1 MSRATISDQKYIG
14 GQPLRLEIL
23 QGQAGRSPACQF
35 RQNVLFIQDASR
47 ASELAEIVRQQ
58 AGNVF
63 GVLAHNGIEQLFFEV
78 S

>member
-1 MSRATISDQKYIG
+1 MTQRTISNQKYIG

-47 ASELAEIVRQQ
+47 ASELTEIIGQQ
-58 AGNVF
+58 AGNICTIF
-63 GVLAHNGIEQLFFEV
+63 AHNGIEQLFFEV